1 MRPAVRQQLNPTIR
15 SNETRDFEG
24 SLRSKIVGQE
34 EGVQSLVD
42 LYQVFCAG
50 LNSPGRPVGNLL
62 FLGPTGSG
70 KTRIVEAAAEIL
82 FGDPRAVIKVD
93 CAEFQHSHEIAKLI
107 GSPPGYLGHRETHPL
122 ITQEALSANHTDKL
136 KLSFL
141 LFDEIE
147 KASDAL
153 WQLLL
158 GMLDKATLTLGDN
171 RRVDLSQT
179 VIFMTSNLGGGEI
192 TELMQGGMGFIQP
205 KDKPITGLDEKVERT
220 AIEAARRKFSP
231 EFMNRLDKVV
241 VFHPL
246 QRDQLEEV
254 LEIELGQVQQR
265 VLETARGQ
273 FLFRVTSAARE
284 FLLTEGTD
292 QRYGARHLKRA
303 IERNI
308 VYPLANLLAT
318 EQVHVGDLVRIDW
331 DGISKSLSFVRESE
345 GALIETPEPMVSR
358 AAAIQEARDGKAVE
372 APAAAAAEASSP
384 QSSAPAASPAAAPQG
399 RKKPD
404 RS

>member
-1 MRPAVRQQLNPTIR
+1 MEKFMPTAAKLVQNEELDPQRRSSTSRHFEKELRQR
-15 SNETRDFEG
+15 V
-24 SLRSKIVGQE
+24 VGQDE
-34 EGVQSLVD
+34 AVQALVD

-50 LNSPGRPVGNLL
+50 LHSAGRPVGNLL

-70 KTRIVEAAAEIL
+70 KTRTVEAAAEIL
-82 FGDPRAVIKVD
+82 FGDSRALIKVD

-122 ITQEALSANHTDKL
+122 ITQEALAASHRDQL

-179 VIFMTSNLGGGEI
+179 VIFLTSNLGGSQI
-192 TELMQGGMGFIQP
+192 ADLMDGGMGFIQP
-205 KDKPITGLDEKVERT
+205 NAKATTGLQEKVQRT
-220 AIEAARRKFSP
+220 AVEAARRKFAP
-231 EFMNRLDKVV
+231 EFMNRLDRVV

-246 QRDQLEEV
+246 KRTELDEV
-254 LEIELGQVQQR
+254 LEIELRQVQKR
-265 VLETARGQ
+265 VLDSTTRP
-273 FLFRVTSAARE
+273 FFFRITNEGRE
-284 FLLTEGTD
+284 FLLEEGTD

-303 IERNI
+303 IERN
-308 VYPLANLLAT
+308 VVCPLSRLLAT
-318 EQVHVGDLVRIDW
+318 GQLHQGDLLLIDRQHGEEGLVFLRDTEKRSSGSRID
-331 DGISKSLSFVRESE
+331 F
-345 GALIETPEPMVSR
+345 P
-358 AAAIQEARDGKAVE
+358 IQSSGELMTVEARV
-372 APAAAAAEASSP
+372 
-384 QSSAPAASPAAAPQG
+384 
-399 RKKPD
+399 
-404 RS
+404 

>member
-1 MRPAVRQQLNPTIR
+1 MEKFMPTAAKLVKNEELDPQKRSSTSRHFEEELRQR
-15 SNETRDFEG
+15 V
-24 SLRSKIVGQE
+24 VGQNE
-34 EGVQSLVD
+34 VVQALVD

-50 LNSPGRPVGNLL
+50 LHSPGRPVANLL

-70 KTRIVEAAAEIL
+70 KTRTVEAAAEIL
-82 FGDPRAVIKVD
+82 FGDSRAVIKVD

-122 ITQEALSANHTDKL
+122 ITQEALAASHRDHL

-179 VIFMTSNLGGGEI
+179 VIFLTSNLGGSQI
-192 TELMQGGMGFIQP
+192 ADLMDGGMGFIQP
-205 KDKPITGLDEKVERT
+205 KDKATTGLQEKVQRT
-220 AIEAARRKFSP
+220 AVEAARRKFSP
-231 EFMNRLDKVV
+231 EFMNRLDRVV

-246 QRDQLEEV
+246 KRTELDEV
-254 LEIELGQVQQR
+254 LEIELRQVQKR
-265 VLETARGQ
+265 VLDSTTRP
-273 FLFRVTSAARE
+273 FFFRITNEGRE
-284 FLLTEGTD
+284 FLLEEGTD

-303 IERNI
+303 IERN
-308 VYPLANLLAT
+308 VVCPLSRLLAT
-318 EQVHVGDLVRIDW
+318 GQLNQGDLLLIDRQPG
-331 DGISKSLSFVRESE
+331 DEGLVFLRDTEKRSSGSKIDFPILGSGQLMTV
-345 GALIETPEPMVSR
+345 
-358 AAAIQEARDGKAVE
+358 EARV
-372 APAAAAAEASSP
+372 
-384 QSSAPAASPAAAPQG
+384 
-399 RKKPD
+399 
-404 RS
+404 